1 MTLKICTNSGR
12 RTRARATNP
21 LLRFFEEQRKS
32 GVALTAYLID
42 GKRRIMVRICRV
54 FLTGT
59 GLLMAQVSQI
69 QTDAVRGAWKVR
81 RLLYRISQLVPT
93 PDLSSL
99 MRGLVWPQMA

>member
-21 LLRFFEEQRKS
+21 LLRFFKEQLKS
-32 GVALTAYLID
+32 GAALTAYLID
-42 GKRRIMVRICRV
+42 GKRRIIVRICRV

-59 GLLMAQVSQI
+59 GLLMAHVTPI
-69 QTDAVRGAWKVR
+69 QTDAVRGGRKVR
-81 RLLYRISQLVPT
+81 RLLHSISQLVPT